1 MNETSLSRD
10 EKAQS
15 LALDILTLAR
25 NTLLV
30 QFRFLDRAIS
40 RITFVPGDTI
50 WFGCDGEY
58 LYFDPWYVLNQY
70 KAQQTIL
77 TRDLMH
83 SLLHCIFQHSF
94 VGKDIQTDDVCR
106 LRWDLACDIAVEHL
120 ITELGLKAVT
130 CSREKQQAQY
140 LAAMKKELKQ
150 VTAEKIYNFLK

>member
-58 LYFDPWYVLNQY
+58 LYFDPWYVLGQY
-70 KAQQTIL
+70 
-77 TRDLMH
+77 
-83 SLLHCIFQHSF
+83 
-94 VGKDIQTDDVCR
+94 
-106 LRWDLACDIAVEHL
+106 
-120 ITELGLKAVT
+120 
-130 CSREKQQAQY
+130 
-140 LAAMKKELKQ
+140 
-150 VTAEKIYNFLK
+150 